1 MGAPAQNIFEDLYR
15 ESVHEGGPVVPWDSK
30 DAKPRIKELALLGAI
45 RGDVLDIGCGL
56 GDNAI
61 YLAQQG
67 FNVTGLDFA
76 PSAIEQAKVRARWY
90 IWCFAQ
96 GAVHGVPTPF
106 QNGQRAEEI
115 EQVLTTSGWSVLQI
129 NPTTMSA
136 PKAEFL
142 NAIRGSYRGD
152 PAVLDRLD
160 QDVTDPLLHVPVY
173 TVIAERM

>member
-1 MGAPAQNIFEDLYR
+1 M
-15 ESVHEGGPVVPWDSK
+15 
-30 DAKPRIKELALLGAI
+30 
-45 RGDVLDIGCGL
+45 
-56 GDNAI
+56 
-61 YLAQQG
+61 
-67 FNVTGLDFA
+67 
-76 PSAIEQAKVRARWY
+76 
-90 IWCFAQ
+90 
-96 GAVHGVPTPF
+96 HGVPTPF

-115 EQVLTTSGWSVLQI
+115 EQVLTTNGWSVLQI

-152 PAVLDRLD
+152 PAVLDRLE